1 MDPFPP
7 FAFGSRRI
15 DWLATPQPTI
25 SLPPVP
31 RARPAG
37 EQAVTAPPLKVAKSY
52 TFVTFPVSGSIMA
65 TPPGPPP
72 LSCGMEMKNLP
83 PWLGSHTACSM
94 PLVALGALCPS
105 AFAPLKVIFVTMAL
119 VCVSTSVAKGG
130 SAALLATRSK

>member
-37 EQAVTAPPLKVAKSY
+37 EQAVTAPLLKTVKSY
-52 TFVTFPVSGSIMA
+52 TFVTFPVSGSIMT

-72 LSCGMEMKNLP
+72 LSCRMERENLP
-83 PWLGSHTACSM
+83 PLLGSHTDRSTPFLAF
-94 PLVALGALCPS
+94 GA
-105 AFAPLKVIFVTMAL
+105 
-119 VCVSTSVAKGG
+119 G
-130 SAALLATRSK
+130 